1 MGDHIVK
8 SFDSDLKDLRRIIS
22 EMGGISEKMLQ
33 EGTASLVKGDTRLA
47 QRVIETDRRL
57 DQLQR
62 EVEDKAVFILA
73 RRTPLANDL
82 REVIS
87 SIRIAGDIERIGD
100 LSKNLAKRAIALS
113 GQDSGLRKTMG
124 GIDHM
129 SVLVQGQLKDVLDA
143 YAEGSET
150 RAIDV
155 WSRDGE
161 IDALN
166 TSLFRELLTYMMEDP
181 RNITTCS
188 HLLFC
193 AKNIERVGDHTT
205 NIAETI
211 HYMVTGRALDADRP
225 KGDSVVAATG

>member
-33 EGTASLVKGDTRLA
+33 EGTHALVKSDTRLA

-57 DQLQR
+57 DALQR
-62 EVEDKAVFILA
+62 EIEDKAVSFIA

-87 SIRIAGDIERIGD
+87 TIRIAGDIERVGD

-113 GQDSGLRKTMG
+113 GHDSGLRKTMG

-150 RAIDV
+150 RALDV

-225 KGDSVVAATG
+225 KGDSVVAAAD